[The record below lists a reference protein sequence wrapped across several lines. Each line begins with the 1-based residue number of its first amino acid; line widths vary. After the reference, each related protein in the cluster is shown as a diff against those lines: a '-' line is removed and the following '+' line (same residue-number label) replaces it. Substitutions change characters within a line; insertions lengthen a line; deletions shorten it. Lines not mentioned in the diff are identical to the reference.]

1 MTESIRSYVLSMSLS
16 SSSRLDLNIL
26 QCDHQQSPCTPNQD
40 SLTLNILGSA
50 VSNFIGISDGCISI
64 EETKELA

>member
-1 MTESIRSYVLSMSLS
+1 MDVYYPPTRTQIYRNLLYSAQNIVKKDPGRARQNSL
-16 SSSRLDLNIL
+16 
-26 QCDHQQSPCTPNQD
+26 D